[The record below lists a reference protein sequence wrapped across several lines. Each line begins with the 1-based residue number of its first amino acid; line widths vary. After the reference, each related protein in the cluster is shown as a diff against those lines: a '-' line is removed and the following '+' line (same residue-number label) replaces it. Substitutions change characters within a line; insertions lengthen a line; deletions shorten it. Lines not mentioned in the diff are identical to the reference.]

1 MLVIRFAEIADAETF
16 SHALMRT
23 HMQLTGITGI
33 RETDRQRVMIGK
45 SKDERCAAVLP

>member
-16 SHALMRT
+16 SHALMHT
-23 HMQLTGITGI
+23 HMQLTGI